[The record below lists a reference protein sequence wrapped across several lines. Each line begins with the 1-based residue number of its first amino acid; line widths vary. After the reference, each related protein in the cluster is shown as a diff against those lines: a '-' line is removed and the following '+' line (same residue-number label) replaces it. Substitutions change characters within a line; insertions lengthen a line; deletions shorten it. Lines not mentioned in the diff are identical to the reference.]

1 MEQLINRALSSRL
14 WVLLAVGVIAAAGVW
29 AITHLS
35 IDAVPDITNISVMV
49 NSRTGALAPEE
60 IERTVTFPIESELA
74 GLPGV
79 EDIRSLSKYGLSQII
94 VVFEEG
100 TDIYFA
106 RQLVFE
112 RLQSVRDR
120 LPHGVSPELGP
131 VSTGLG
137 EVYMYAVRA
146 KEGSD
151 LAKKPERER
160 LLYLR
165 TVQDWVVKP
174 ALKAVHGVAEVES
187 NGGYQKEIHINVNPR
202 RMEHSG
208 IVCGDLVTSLRG
220 LGENYGGGYIQEAG
234 RQVIVRTLGRIENI
248 AQIRNIPVKMNVFG
262 APVRIESLAG
272 VGEGHRPR
280 LGAATA
286 GGEEAVL
293 GTVLMRIGAN
303 SRNVALEVDRA
314 VQRIALPVGVEID
327 TLYSR
332 SFLVNATIS
341 TVTRNLAEGGALVIA
356 VLFLVLGNLRAAV
369 LVALSIPLSMLFAF
383 SGMVQLGISASLMSL
398 GAIDF
403 GLIVDGS
410 VVMVENIIRR
420 LDEIGKGAVLTAARR
435 LEIVRDAALEV
446 GKPVFYGVMIIMMV
460 YVPLFSLSGI
470 EGKMF
475 RPMSATVLLALVASL
490 LIGILVMPVASFY
503 ALRPS
508 PGGGEGRFFRYAGM
522 LYRPVLE
529 FSLKRRWATIIP
541 TALIALS
548 SILLFF
554 RLGSDF
560 IPQLDEGDMVIGLV
574 RDTGIGIDSSI
585 EAQKRSERVIGRF
598 GEVLRVFSRM
608 GTPESA
614 TDPMGVNFADTFV
627 ILKKDRSAWPLVN
640 GRRRTRDELFSDIRD
655 AVNREVPGQ
664 EISMTQPIEMR
675 FNEILEGSRAD
686 ITLRIFGPDLNVL
699 FDLVGRGVKIL
710 ESIRGADSVEL
721 DPLTAL
727 RKSPVLDVAL
737 DYDKI
742 NRYGIAAGDV
752 NHSFDMAMNGI
763 EVGYL
768 YETDRRFPV
777 VVRLGDEF
785 RKSVADIGR
794 IPVGFPEGGAISISN
809 LASLRFG
816 DQVTT
821 IARSRARRYA
831 AISVNLRDRDAMGF
845 VEEARGKIRD
855 SLNLPPGYATEWGGQ
870 FKNLATARARLFVI
884 IPIVLAVIFIVLYRI
899 FKSASQTLLVFNSIP
914 FAMTGGVFSLWLR
927 DIPLSVSAGVGFI
940 ALTGIAILD
949 GMVLV
954 NYFNQLRE
962 RGVEVGRAVIEGAMV
977 RLRPVVMTSLVAG
990 LGFVPMAFNT
1000 GLGAEVQRPLATVVI
1015 GGIVSSTILT
1025 LLLLPTLYLW
1035 LERDLK
1041 GWFRPVAGSG
1051 ERRSSDFL
1059 FRRH

>member
-1 MEQLINRALSSRL
+1 
-14 WVLLAVGVIAAAGVW
+14 
-29 AITHLS
+29 
-35 IDAVPDITNISVMV
+35 
-49 NSRTGALAPEE
+49 
-60 IERTVTFPIESELA
+60 
-74 GLPGV
+74 
-79 EDIRSLSKYGLSQII
+79 
-94 VVFEEG
+94 
-100 TDIYFA
+100 
-106 RQLVFE
+106 
-112 RLQSVRDR
+112 
-120 LPHGVSPELGP
+120 
-131 VSTGLG
+131 
-137 EVYMYAVRA
+137 
-146 KEGSD
+146 
-151 LAKKPERER
+151 
-160 LLYLR
+160 
-165 TVQDWVVKP
+165 
-174 ALKAVHGVAEVES
+174 
-187 NGGYQKEIHINVNPR
+187 
-202 RMEHSG
+202 
-208 IVCGDLVTSLRG
+208 
-220 LGENYGGGYIQEAG
+220 
-234 RQVIVRTLGRIENI
+234 
-248 AQIRNIPVKMNVFG
+248 
-262 APVRIESLAG
+262 
-272 VGEGHRPR
+272 
-280 LGAATA
+280 
-286 GGEEAVL
+286 
-293 GTVLMRIGAN
+293 
-303 SRNVALEVDRA
+303 
-314 VQRIALPVGVEID
+314 
-327 TLYSR
+327 
-332 SFLVNATIS
+332 
-341 TVTRNLAEGGALVIA
+341 
-356 VLFLVLGNLRAAV
+356 
-369 LVALSIPLSMLFAF
+369 
-383 SGMVQLGISASLMSL
+383 
-398 GAIDF
+398 
-403 GLIVDGS
+403 
-410 VVMVENIIRR
+410 
-420 LDEIGKGAVLTAARR
+420 
-435 LEIVRDAALEV
+435 
-446 GKPVFYGVMIIMMV
+446 
-460 YVPLFSLSGI
+460 
-470 EGKMF
+470 
-475 RPMSATVLLALVASL
+475 
-490 LIGILVMPVASFY
+490 
-503 ALRPS
+503 
-508 PGGGEGRFFRYAGM
+508 
-522 LYRPVLE
+522 
-529 FSLKRRWATIIP
+529 
-541 TALIALS
+541 
-548 SILLFF
+548 
-554 RLGSDF
+554 
-560 IPQLDEGDMVIGLV
+560 
-574 RDTGIGIDSSI
+574 
-585 EAQKRSERVIGRF
+585 
-598 GEVLRVFSRM
+598 M

-794 IPVGFPEGGAISISN
+794 IPVGFPAGGAISISN

-845 VEEARGKIRD
+845 VEEARGKILE

-870 FKNLATARARLFVI
+870 FKTLATARARLFVI